1 MLVAVSIR
9 VAGGVRLLLLLVLSV
24 LIADLISV
32 VMAMLHLS
40 MF

>member
-9 VAGGVRLLLLLVLSV
+9 VAVGVRLLLLLVLSV

-32 VMAMLHLS
+32 VMAMLHFS